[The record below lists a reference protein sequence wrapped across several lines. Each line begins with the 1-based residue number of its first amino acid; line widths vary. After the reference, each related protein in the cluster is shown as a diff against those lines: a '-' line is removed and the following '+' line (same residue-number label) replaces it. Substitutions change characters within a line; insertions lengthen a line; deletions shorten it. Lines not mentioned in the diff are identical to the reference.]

1 MSEHPIPPPPER
13 RLTFI
18 VAAILSLTICKGLL
32 TYSHSTVSARINAQI
47 THKLRSRVFSGV
59 IDLDQ
64 RTLDQT
70 ASGRLINLLATDT
83 WHTSDAIALFISLI
97 VNLCSIL
104 VFSSLLVAL
113 SWRLTLLV
121 VLGVAVIL
129 VLLRW
134 ITFGARNLGRQG
146 VDANAIMSEHMLDAL
161 EGVKV
166 IQMFGLKGHRQKLFD
181 AISAKVRSIY
191 FRLDLLHRAMPPLS
205 EILYIGLLLG
215 VLLVGVSAKNS
226 VATVVVFLLVLYRL
240 QPQIRQL
247 DSARLSLITLTS
259 SVEDVMN
266 FLEPKAPACHSG
278 TAFTSFSREL
288 EFHGASFFY
297 DREAEFAVENVS
309 FRIPCGKTTAILG
322 PSGSGKTTL
331 INLLC
336 RFRDPVIGEIRA
348 DGVSIHDFDLNE
360 WRSQIAW
367 AGQDTYLF
375 SDTVGENIRYGNLSA
390 SRDEIVAAAIRAD
403 ADGFITQLPQG
414 YDTKIGASGVPLSGG
429 QMQRIALARALL
441 RDPAILILDEA
452 TSALDSLSED
462 FIQQYLREKA
472 GRQTV
477 IVISHR
483 LSTVRYADQVVVLQN
498 GCVSDQGSPRELF
511 LRDRRAGAGSAF
523 DRADRPTRP
532 LGTGLRRALERQTCG
547 LLHGAFARRD
557 RPQPPRSGRE
567 NHEALWRANPAR
579 KDLRRTARPP
589 RAGAGS
595 VGGHRHLYP

>member
-1 MSEHPIPPPPER
+1 MKEARTVRVLIPILKMYRWALPATIFLGILSSFAEGVGISLFVPLLQSLDRKSYQLGAAGGLQGILDSALKWAPAER

-32 TYSHSTVSARINAQI
+32 TYSHSIVSARINAQI
-47 THKLRSRVFSGV
+47 THTLRSQVFSGV

-121 VLGVAVIL
+121 ALGVGVIL
-129 VLLRW
+129 VLLRV
-134 ITFGARNLGRQG
+134 ITLGARNLGRQG
-146 VDANAIMSEHMLDAL
+146 VDTNAIMSEHMLDAL

-166 IQMFGLKGHRQKLFD
+166 IQMFGLKAYRQKLFD

-226 VATVVVFLLVLYRL
+226 VATVVVFLIVLYRL

-266 FLEPKAPACHSG
+266 FLKPTAPACHSG
-278 TAFTSFSREL
+278 RAFTSFSREL
-288 EFHGASFFY
+288 EFHGVSFFY
-297 DREAEFAVENVS
+297 DREAEFAIENVS

-336 RFRDPVIGEIRA
+336 RFRDPVLGEIRA
-348 DGVSIHDFDLNE
+348 DGVSIHDFDVNK

-375 SDTVGENIRYGNLSA
+375 NDTVGENIRYGNLSA
-390 SRDEIVAAAIRAD
+390 GREEIVAAAIRAD
-403 ADGFITQLPQG
+403 ADGFIMLLPQG

-483 LSTVRYADQVVVLQN
+483 LSTVRYADRVVVLQN

-511 LRDRRAGAGSAF
+511 
-523 DRADRPTRP
+523 
-532 LGTGLRRALERQTCG
+532 
-547 LLHGAFARRD
+547 ARRGFLS
-557 RPQPPRSGRE
+557 RLRE
-567 NHEALWRANPAR
+567 LQHVE
-579 KDLRRTARPP
+579 
-589 RAGAGS
+589 
-595 VGGHRHLYP
+595 

>member
-1 MSEHPIPPPPER
+1 LGAAAGLQGILDRALKWAPDGS

-18 VAAILSLTICKGLL
+18 VVAILALTICKGLL
-32 TYSHSTVSARINAQI
+32 TYSHSVVSARINSRI
-47 THKLRSRVFSGV
+47 THSLRMRVFSGV
-59 IDLDQ
+59 IDLDD
-64 RTLDQT
+64 RTLDGT

-83 WHTSDAIALFISLI
+83 WHTSDAIGLFVSLI

-104 VFSSLLVAL
+104 VFASLLVAL
-113 SWRLTLLV
+113 SWRLTMLV
-121 VLGVAVIL
+121 VVGVGVIL
-129 VLLRW
+129 VALRG
-134 ITFGARNLGRQG
+134 ITIGARSLGRQG
-146 VDANAIMSEHMLDAL
+146 VDSNALMSEHMLDAL

-166 IQMFGLKGHRQKLFD
+166 IQMFGLKAHRQMLFQG
-181 AISAKVRSIY
+181 ISAKVRSIY

-215 VLLVGVSAKNS
+215 VLVAGVNARNS

-259 SVEDVMN
+259 SVEDVMR
-266 FLEPKAPACHSG
+266 FCETKSPARVPAARNPFSG
-278 TAFTSFSREL
+278 FSREI
-288 EFHGASFFY
+288 EFHGVSFFY
-297 DREAEFAVENVS
+297 DRKADFALENVS
-309 FRIPCGKTTAILG
+309 FQIPCGKTTAILG

-331 INLLC
+331 ISLLC

-348 DGVSIHDFDLNE
+348 DGMAIHDLDMNE

-375 SDTVGENIRYGNLSA
+375 SDTVRENIRYGNLS
-390 SRDEIVAAAIRAD
+390 SGSEEIIAAAVRAD
-403 ADGFITQLPQG
+403 ADGFIAQLPQG
-414 YDTKIGASGVPLSGG
+414 YDTKVGAGGVPLSGG

-483 LSTVRYADQVVVLQN
+483 LSTVRYADRVVVLQS
-498 GCVSDQGSPRELF
+498 GRVADQGSPRELF
-511 LRDRRAGAGSAF
+511 
-523 DRADRPTRP
+523 
-532 LGTGLRRALERQTCG
+532 
-547 LLHGAFARRD
+547 ARRGFLS
-557 RPQPPRSGRE
+557 RLRE
-567 NHEALWRANPAR
+567 LQHVE
-579 KDLRRTARPP
+579 
-589 RAGAGS
+589 
-595 VGGHRHLYP
+595 